1 MNNKEKLCEKLSNDN
16 KKIIGSVIEKQMKWL
31 ESNQDAEVD
40 ELKAHKKQMEEIVTP
55 IITQFYEEDDSNF
68 SCPN

>member
-1 MNNKEKLCEKLSNDN
+1 
-16 KKIIGSVIEKQMKWL
+16 MKWL
-31 ESNQDAEVD
+31 ESNQDAKVV

-55 IITQFYEEDDSNF
+55 IITQLYEDDSNF

>member
-1 MNNKEKLCEKLSNDN
+1 MNNKEKLSNDN

-31 ESNQDAEVD
+31 ESIQDAEVD

-55 IITQFYEEDDSNF
+55 IITQLYEEDDSNF

>member
-1 MNNKEKLCEKLSNDN
+1 LNNKEKLSNDN

-55 IITQFYEEDDSNF
+55 IITQLYEEDDSNI